1 MAAPGPTGARPP
13 GPSARG
19 PVGASDEALLAA
31 VGAGDQ
37 AAFTVL
43 FDRHA
48 PRVHGLARIILGDP
62 VAADDAVQETFL
74 RVWRFASGFD
84 PRRGS
89 VAGWLMSAARNVSVD
104 AARLRGTVQYLD
116 PETLLALVTP
126 APGAGPAESALA
138 ACEVDRV
145 RTALMALPP
154 EQRRVLLLARWWGLS
169 ATEIAA
175 RDHLPVGTVKSRIR
189 LGLARIRILLD
200 DADTVSP

>member
-1 MAAPGPTGARPP
+1 MAPPGPTGARPP
-13 GPSARG
+13 GPA
-19 PVGASDEALLAA
+19 GASDEALLAA
-31 VGAGDQ
+31 VGAGDP
-37 AAFTVL
+37 AAFTVF

-104 AARLRGTVQYLD
+104 AARLRGTLQYLD
-116 PETLLALVTP
+116 PEILLSLAAA
-126 APGAGPAESALA
+126 APGAGPAEAALA
-138 ACEVDRV
+138 ASEADRV
-145 RTALMALPP
+145 RTALMALPL

-169 ATEIAA
+169 AAEIAA
-175 RDHLPVGTVKSRIR
+175 RDHLPVGTVKSRMR
-189 LGLARIRILLD
+189 LGLARVRTLLD
-200 DADTVSP
+200 DADPVSP